1 MRDQTRLLKRAT
13 LSVAAVLCVA
23 LPAGAADDLRL
34 VEAAKQRDGQA
45 LRRLLEA
52 PNVDVNAAL
61 PDGGTALHWAVHWD
75 DLDMVD
81 LLVRAGADVDAA
93 NDYGIVPLV
102 LACTNGHTAIAER
115 LLAAGA
121 NPNKVALVGEE
132 TVLMTAARTGVAGVV
147 NALLDH
153 GAEVDAR
160 DGHHGQTALMWA
172 AAEGHEAVVR
182 TLLARGAALD
192 ARSDATGFTPL
203 LFAARTGDLDLMRV
217 LLAAGADVDEA
228 ANDGTTALSIA
239 TLRSDT
245 RLGEF
250 LLAEGADPNRGA
262 GFAPLHWAAGSWANI
277 GDVDDGTRRSDADD
291 WLKFEGLTAPAKHEF
306 IKLLLDYGAD
316 PNARTERYPSGGRY
330 GGGASGATPFQIA
343 AQVGDLDT
351 MRLLLEAGADS
362 LVADAVGKTPM
373 IAAAGPL
380 RAGYSPVPERVALE
394 AVMLTLELGNDVNAA
409 DLDGETALH
418 AAAYRG
424 LSGSES
430 IVRLLVEN
438 GANLN
443 AKNVWG
449 WTPLTISE
457 GIYFGNTDSRND
469 EMSALFR
476 TLGAEPSPPDAERG
490 AMRAIISV
498 CNGGSSWGHRQR
510 MCEQLLV
517 RGDVR

>member
-291 WLKFEGLTAPAKHEF
+291 WLKFEGLTAPPSTSSSSCSSTTARIRTHE
-306 IKLLLDYGAD
+306 
-316 PNARTERYPSGGRY
+316 PSGIRV
-330 GGGASGATPFQIA
+330 GGGMVAAPQGHAVSDRGAGRGSGHHAVTA
-343 AQVGDLDT
+343 GGRS
-351 MRLLLEAGADS
+351 RLAGGGRRRKDADDCRGRS
-362 LVADAVGKTPM
+362 
-373 IAAAGPL
+373 AAGGLQPGTGAR
-380 RAGYSPVPERVALE
+380 RARGGHVDPGAGERRQC
-394 AVMLTLELGNDVNAA
+394 GRPRRRDRAA
-409 DLDGETALH
+409 
-418 AAAYRG
+418 RG
-424 LSGSES
+424 RISGSEWVGVHRPAS
-430 IVRLLVEN
+430 CRERRQPEREERVGVDAPHHFGGHLLRE
-438 GANLN
+438 
-443 AKNVWG
+443 
-449 WTPLTISE
+449 
-457 GIYFGNTDSRND
+457 
-469 EMSALFR
+469 
-476 TLGAEPSPPDAERG
+476 
-490 AMRAIISV
+490 
-498 CNGGSSWGHRQR
+498 HRQPQR
-510 MCEQLLV
+510 
-517 RGDVR
+517 